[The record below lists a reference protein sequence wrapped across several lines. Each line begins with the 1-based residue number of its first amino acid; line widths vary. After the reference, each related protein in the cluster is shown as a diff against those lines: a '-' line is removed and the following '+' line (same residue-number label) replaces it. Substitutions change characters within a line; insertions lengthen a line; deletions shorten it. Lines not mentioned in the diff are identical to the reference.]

1 MKKEKKKKNRE
12 PIGFLEFKI
21 ILIKVKYFKTMIVEI
36 KLFMKELNK
45 RIVLVEDLL
54 HQGNAPRMRSKKAKR

>member
-1 MKKEKKKKNRE
+1 
-12 PIGFLEFKI
+12 
-21 ILIKVKYFKTMIVEI
+21 MIVEI

-54 HQGNAPRMRSKKAKR
+54 HQGNSPRMRSKKAKRWLLNGRCESVLETELYIHVSIGNSGM